1 VKARFRPLFTRKS
14 LKILGWQASAKTGVV
29 LNNATTCSILVD
41 ESACARVLI
50 ARVRPDVRSD
60 LDRPREVR
68 NNKTGQRPILRT
80 HRTGIIGPL
89 FKAAPVALPQ
99 NARDIIRA

>member
-1 VKARFRPLFTRKS
+1 M
-14 LKILGWQASAKTGVV
+14 LGEHAAGKTGVV
-29 LNNATTCSILVD
+29 LNNAPICSIRVD

-50 ARVRPDVRSD
+50 ARVRPNVPSD

-68 NNKTGQRPILRT
+68 NNKTGQRLTLRT
-80 HRTGIIGPL
+80 PRTGIIGPL
-89 FKAAPVALPQ
+89 FKAARVALPQ